1 MCGINIIITSSQQPV
16 EEPLRAMQKVT
27 QHRGPDSS
35 QTFLHKIE
43 SWQLAVGVN
52 RLQVVDRDS
61 RSNQPMVST
70 CGNYVLAY
78 NGEVYNYQDLK
89 NQLITKG
96 HKFTTMSDT
105 EVVLTWLMEH
115 GANGISDFK
124 GMFALAFINL
134 REREVAIARDRHGIK
149 PLYVC
154 QATDKIV
161 ISSSAKAIETSG
173 LVKLELNN
181 NAINDYLSYR
191 HVIGNATFY
200 QQVKPQEPGIITT
213 FNSSLS
219 AESINIKSP
228 PAEKEKDLKS
238 ILVDTVSLLYDAQ
251 TPPGLMLSGGV
262 DSTLLLAV
270 LQNELGVQ
278 GLNTYTL
285 DIGID
290 RKWAKQAAVQYG
302 SNHHEIPVSPEA
314 LHSIDDFLNYTDQPV
329 ADHGAFATWLVARE
343 ATKNSNILLSGAGAD
358 ELFGGYNRHRAYY
371 YYLKHQQQALFVAK
385 LVRGAGIKGL
395 LPLGLKQLL
404 TSVDINP
411 IITFQNFL
419 QNHGIIKTKQS
430 GELWDKPKSL
440 MLNLQ
445 KALDFD
451 RRNYMVGD
459 VLAITDNST
468 MQHGVEA
475 RVPFLY
481 DDVVSNAGT
490 ISAEEKMK
498 HAGKGPLKDILKGYN
513 GQKYNQRAKQ
523 GFGLPVGNWLL
534 NKNSNWLWEFLLK
547 DSPLFEIVPKSEVY
561 QLLRLHQ
568 AGKKDYSMQLWSILV
583 LEKWLSRFYR

>member
-1 MCGINIIITSSQQPV
+1 MCGINIIITTQESVKKS
-16 EEPLRAMQKVT
+16 LLAMQETTKS
-27 QHRGPDSS
+27 RGPDSS
-35 QTFLHKIE
+35 GLLVHT
-43 SWQLAVGVN
+43 SVNWQIAIGVN
-52 RLQVVDRDS
+52 RLQVVDRNEK
-61 RSNQPMVST
+61 SNQPMVSP

-89 NQLITKG
+89 NQLIIIGYT
-96 HKFTTMSDT
+96 FTTNSDT
-105 EVVLTWLMEH
+105 EVVLTWIMEH
-115 GANGISDFK
+115 GAKGIADFK

-149 PLYVC
+149 PLYVY
-154 QATDKIV
+154 QSTEKIV
-161 ISSSAKAIETSG
+161 ISSSARAIETSG

-200 QQVKPQEPGIITT
+200 QEIKRQEPGAVTT

-219 AESINIKSP
+219 AVNVDIKSP
-228 PAEKEKDLKS
+228 PAEKERGLKS
-238 ILVDTVSLLYDAQ
+238 ILVDTLAMLYDAP
-251 TPPGLMLSGGV
+251 TPAGLMLSGGV

-270 LQNELGVQ
+270 LNKELGVQ

-285 DIGID
+285 DIGVD

-302 SNHHEIPVSPEA
+302 SNHHEIPVSPEV
-314 LHSIDDFLNYTDQPV
+314 LHYIDDFLNKTDQPI

-385 LVRGAGIKGL
+385 FVRGAGINGL
-395 LPLGLKQLL
+395 FPLGLKQLL
-404 TSVDINP
+404 TGIDENP
-411 IITFQNFL
+411 RITYQNFL
-419 QNHGIIKTKQS
+419 QNHGIKKNDNS

-440 MLNLQ
+440 MENLQ

-451 RRNYMVGD
+451 RSNYLVGD

-481 DDVVSNAGT
+481 DDVVSHAGT
-490 ISAEEKMK
+490 ISIEEKMK
-498 HAGKGPLKDILKGYN
+498 HSGKGQLKEILKGFN
-513 GQKYNQRAKQ
+513 GQNYTQRAKQ
-523 GFGLPVGNWLL
+523 GFGLPMGNWLRD
-534 NKNSNWLWEFLLK
+534 KNSNWLWEFLLK

-568 AGKKDYSMQLWSILV
+568 ASKHDYSMQLWSILV